1 MLQDKK
7 MDVALNN
14 VLTRQDYLVT
24 QGNDLARAFGNLTS
38 FEHKVLDY
46 CFSYVKKEDT
56 ADMIYSAKALDI
68 IHHLGLNSSGKNYQR
83 IVKAFKVLNENTAIY
98 LVITK
103 PSGDKGIL
111 MTSLFDRIACFES
124 GQIDFRFSRDVAK
137 YVFQLKKNFYSFK
150 LGELA
155 RVRSKYTLTLMKLWN
170 ANSMGKLTN
179 TTLKGTLEEW
189 EFWFLGTNN
198 DGSPR
203 TMPAGVFK
211 RDVLK
216 HAERELKKLYPDTQ
230 LFLETKKNG
239 VKVVGYN
246 LDIVRL
252 HTHLDF

>member
-1 MLQDKK
+1 
-7 MDVALNN
+7 
-14 VLTRQDYLVT
+14 
-24 QGNDLARAFGNLTS
+24 
-38 FEHKVLDY
+38 
-46 CFSYVKKEDT
+46 
-56 ADMIYSAKALDI
+56 
-68 IHHLGLNSSGKNYQR
+68 
-83 IVKAFKVLNENTAIY
+83 
-98 LVITK
+98 
-103 PSGDKGIL
+103 
-111 MTSLFDRIACFES
+111 
-124 GQIDFRFSRDVAK
+124 
-137 YVFQLKKNFYSFK
+137 
-150 LGELA
+150 
-155 RVRSKYTLTLMKLWN
+155 
-170 ANSMGKLTN
+170 MGKLTN

-252 HTHLDF
+252 HTHLDYSRILF